1 MLTPSRKSDFDLA
14 TAHEEFGSR
23 ANAVRGRSEQLSG
36 RRRVFQLH
44 GGATASLNDVTA
56 DAEVSCEATFA
67 PGRWLSFTLQGQTR
81 TEVDGIGRCDSTPM
95 SWSII
100 AQSRSFS
107 TLTHA
112 APTRFRTAHVALSD
126 EWLGLIKTTED
137 EPLARLL
144 GLHNDKPFV
153 SSGALSA
160 HMQAILE
167 NLFTAPSRGAC
178 DALIVEA
185 RILDLLTFASA
196 RSFEIDTQ
204 LSVRDTRR
212 LLEAREILDQSL
224 GDPPTIVE
232 LAARV
237 GLGATK
243 LKKGFRLLFGV
254 PVKAYVL
261 TQQLEDATGKLEA
274 GMTVAEVAYSLGY
287 TPSAFTAAFRR
298 RLGRLPSTVARQ
310 HRDRAK
316 RS

>member
-1 MLTPSRKSDFDLA
+1 MLTPNRKVDFDLA
-14 TAHEEFGSR
+14 AAHAEFGGK
-23 ANAVRGRSEQLSG
+23 AIPVRGHAKQLSG

-56 DAEVSCEATFA
+56 EAELLCEATFA
-67 PGRWLSFTLQGQTR
+67 PGRWLSFNLQGSTR

-100 AQSRSFS
+100 AQPNSFA

-126 EWLGLIKTTED
+126 EWLGLLTTTED

-144 GLHNDKPFV
+144 NVHNDRPFV

-160 HMQAILE
+160 RMQFVIE
-167 NLFTAPSRGAC
+167 SLFTTPSRGAC

-185 RILDLLTFASA
+185 RVLDLLTYASDY
-196 RSFEIDTQ
+196 SFEAEPH
-204 LSVRDTRR
+204 LSARDTRC
-212 LLEAREILDQSL
+212 LLEARDILDQSL
-224 GDPPTIVE
+224 SNPPTIVE
-232 LAARV
+232 VAARV

-243 LKKGFRLLFGV
+243 LKKGFRLLFGL
-254 PVKAYVL
+254 PVRAYV
-261 TQQLEDATGKLEA
+261 QARQLEDATSKLES
-274 GMTVAEVAYSLGY
+274 GMTVSEVAYSLGY

-298 RLGRLPSTVARQ
+298 RLGRLPSTVAKA
-310 HRDRAK
+310 HRSAAK